1 MPFLPATPMPYSFG
15 LQRELW
21 PQSVLSV
28 EYVGT
33 TASHQSIDRNINQ
46 PLMDNPERGKVSS
59 PDLIRPYPG
68 FSGISYN
75 ENSVSSSYNSLQ
87 VNLRIN
93 NYHGLSFQTAYT
105 WSHAIDIAGTGEFA
119 GVINAYNVRADRG
132 NSDYDRR
139 HMLLMNYVYN
149 LPFFSSRSGLLK
161 TTLGGWQLSGITT
174 FESGTPFSVSVPG
187 DPAGIGSGVR
197 ANLIGNPNNAPKT
210 ADAYFNAAAFA
221 AVDAVGVNGST
232 GFGNSGRNVV
242 YGAGRNQW
250 DVSLFK
256 NFTRIPL
263 HTDEGATL
271 QFRAEFFN
279 AFNHTQFNG
288 YFSTFGTTGFGGA
301 NGAHDPRVIQ
311 FGLKFMF

>member
-149 LPFFSSRSGLLK
+149 LPFFGSRSVLLK
-161 TTLGGWQLSGITT
+161 TTLG
-174 FESGTPFSVSVPG
+174 
-187 DPAGIGSGVR
+187 
-197 ANLIGNPNNAPKT
+197 
-210 ADAYFNAAAFA
+210 
-221 AVDAVGVNGST
+221 
-232 GFGNSGRNVV
+232 
-242 YGAGRNQW
+242 
-250 DVSLFK
+250 
-256 NFTRIPL
+256 
-263 HTDEGATL
+263 
-271 QFRAEFFN
+271 
-279 AFNHTQFNG
+279 
-288 YFSTFGTTGFGGA
+288 
-301 NGAHDPRVIQ
+301 
-311 FGLKFMF
+311 